1 MSWNQSFD
9 RWLPVDSFGLLANY
23 TRVIPTKVAIG
34 TGFTVRNLSK
44 NTANITPYW
53 ENRLF
58 SLRLSANYR
67 SSYEQN
73 GADSFFAT
81 EGHTVRART
90 QFDLSAGFTP
100 TDYLSFAAG
109 VINLNNSREEA
120 YYNNNPSIWQE
131 SSFYGRS
138 FYLSATLRM

>member
-1 MSWNQSFD
+1 MVPGTYDISWLTQFEISTT
-9 RWLPVDSFGLLANY
+9 DSCGGSPF
-23 TRVIPTKVAIG
+23 
-34 TGFTVRNLSK
+34 
-44 NTANITPYW
+44 
-53 ENRLF
+53 
-58 SLRLSANYR
+58 
-67 SSYEQN
+67 
-73 GADSFFAT
+73 DSFFAT